1 MMADWRRRWYRL
13 TAPIHPLA
21 ARLAEDRTY
30 RLRSHQEVQ
39 LAAELGFSL
48 DVNQAG
54 VDDWLR
60 LPGISIRQAQVIN
73 HLRETGV
80 QFYSPEDLAAALG
93 LPPNYFQPLAR
104 VLKFCY
110 YDPDNLSP
118 PGRVSLNQSTVGQ
131 LGQLPGV
138 TPTQAQII
146 VWERQQRGVF
156 RDLADFQRRL
166 QVPPEVLETLIHYLR
181 VD

>member
-1 MMADWRRRWYRL
+1 MMGDWRQHWYKL

-21 ARLAEDRTY
+21 LRLEQDPTY

-39 LAAELGFSL
+39 LAAELGFHL

-73 HLRETGV
+73 HLRQTGV
-80 QFYSPEDLAAALG
+80 QFYSLEDLAAALG
-93 LPPNYFQPLAR
+93 VPPSYFHPLAR
-104 VLKFCY
+104 VLRFCY
-110 YDPDNLSP
+110 YDGESLSHP
-118 PGRVSLNQSTVGQ
+118 ARVSLNQATASQ

-138 TPTQAQII
+138 TPGQAQVI

-166 QVPPEVLETLIHYLR
+166 QVPPEVLETLLHYLQIN
-181 VD
+181 